1 MAFLSGSV
9 GILKFS
15 PLSQESRSL
24 LARSTSSARLQKSLA
39 QMQGTRKPCWTT
51 LGFAARCQEGF
62 RRFAEHR
69 KDPLILGIHIE
80 VILG

>member
-1 MAFLSGSV
+1 MAFPSVSV

-24 LARSTSSARLQKSLA
+24 LARSTSSARLQKGLA
-39 QMQGTRKPCWTT
+39 QMQGTRKPFWTT

-62 RRFAEHR
+62 YRLVEHR
-69 KDPLILGIHIE
+69 KDPLILGIYIE